1 MAQSQISNNI
11 NNIFLNTQNSL
22 ININN
27 GITNLKAESKINN
40 NQINKIAQN

>member
-27 GITNLKAESKINN
+27 EITNLKAESKINN